1 MDGAASHVLFLL
13 LKNKKDAQ
21 YLKEK
26 SISNSFILLPEF
38 VVSAALVSRDE
49 QKGATVIDINGRD

>member
-26 SISNSFILLPEF
+26 AVSNSFILLPEF